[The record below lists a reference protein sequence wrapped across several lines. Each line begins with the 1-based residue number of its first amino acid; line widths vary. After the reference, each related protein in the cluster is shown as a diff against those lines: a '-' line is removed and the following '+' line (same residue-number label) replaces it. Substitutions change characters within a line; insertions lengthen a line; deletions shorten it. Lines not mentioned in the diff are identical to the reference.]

1 MGEASPE
8 FEAVFAQHAGFVWRV
23 LSRYGVPERDL
34 EDLCQEVF
42 VVVFKSLA
50 QFEGRSALKTWLYG
64 ICRRVAANY
73 RKRAVHRHE
82 QPVEKVMESAG
93 ERVSEGDA
101 FDALAGKQSLALLQG
116 LLAALPAEQRE
127 VFELYE
133 IEELTMREVAEILEC
148 SQNTAFS
155 RLYAAR
161 RELEQAIKRLRA
173 KRRVA

>member
-1 MGEASPE
+1 MAQGSVD
-8 FEAVFAQHAGFVWRV
+8 FEAVFTAHTDFAWRS
-23 LSRYGVPERDL
+23 LRRLGVAERDL
-34 EDLCQEVF
+34 EDVCQEVF
-42 VVVFKSLA
+42 VVVLKSLS
-50 QFEGRSALKTWLYG
+50 QFEGRSALKTWLFA

-73 RKRAVHRHE
+73 RNRAVHRRE
-82 QPVEKVMESAG
+82 LPVESVEPAAALAG
-93 ERVSEGDA
+93 DGDA

-116 LLAALPAEQRE
+116 LLATLPAEQRE

-133 IEELTMREVAEILEC
+133 VEELTMREVAEVLEC

-161 RELEQAIKRLRA
+161 RELELALKRLRA